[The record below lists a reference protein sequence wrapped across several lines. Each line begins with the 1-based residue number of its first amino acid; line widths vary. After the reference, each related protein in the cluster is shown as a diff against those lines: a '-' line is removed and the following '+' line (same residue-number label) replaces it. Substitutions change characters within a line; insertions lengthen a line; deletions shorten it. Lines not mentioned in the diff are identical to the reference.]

1 MEQTVH
7 MKIYTIGFTKKS
19 AQTFFEILRQNGV
32 QRLVDIRLKPSGQLS
47 GFAKK
52 DDLPYFLD
60 RLAGRCAYLHMPELA
75 PSEEILN
82 NYRVTKDW
90 LLYVVQF
97 QALMD
102 QRGIPDTLERASF
115 EKQASCLLCSE
126 DNPRQCHRRLVAER
140 LAAHWPGVEIIHL

>member
-1 MEQTVH
+1 

-19 AQTFFEILRQNGV
+19 AQTFFELLRQNGV

-52 DDLPYFLD
+52 EDLPYFLD
-60 RLAGRCAYLHMPELA
+60 QLSGGCTYVHLPELA
-75 PSEEILN
+75 PSEEVLSA
-82 NYRVTKDW
+82 YRETKHW
-90 LLYVVQF
+90 PLYEAQF

-102 QRGIPDTLERASF
+102 SRDIPGILDRASF

-126 DNPRQCHRRLVAER
+126 DTPKQCHRRLVAER
-140 LAAHWPGVEIIHL
+140 LAEHWPDVEIIHL